1 MSFFLSGT
9 IKREKAAVNEKSDG
23 ICTAKKEKA
32 VVNEKNEGKGKVKK
46 YPDKKSVKHAI

>member
-9 IKREKAAVNEKSDG
+9 IKREKAAVIEKSDG
-23 ICTAKKEKA
+23 AGTAKKEKA
-32 VVNEKNEGKGKVKK
+32 AVNAKNEGKGKVKK